1 MKAVYTLLILF
12 VPFFVFTQNIISINP
27 DNGVQGSNQLVEI
40 QMNESLFDNQIETR
54 LVLCDYYESSINN
67 SINSYEFFNDNNQS
81 TVFYQG
87 QSIRLSMFNE
97 IHDELKNYETNFEK
111 LNNMFNEGI
120 DFSISELNES
130 GKQIGNKTA
139 ASYLANP
146 SVKIQ
151 FDEWIFDFTN
161 NVIPAVN
168 AGVTASPGVSGQLFD
183 AGGSL
188 REFNSLGMEIRAC
201 FQNSLIG
208 AFCIDQITNKYLFEI
223 DQYDNIQEL
232 ENYNSGTYM
241 EHKFDEA
248 YGYIFGLLDT
258 PTVSNPISNTFL
270 YDSDDQLLFK
280 YLNKTDQSYEPGIT
294 NKVYEAFVK
303 GRIAIENQNYFERDL
318 QIRIINNALSRV
330 IMYQSIKY
338 LSNCIENYDQ
348 LNSEYPSDFLH
359 SLSRAYGFI
368 LSLQFIKSNDQLI
381 YTHEE
386 INSMLSYLTSGN
398 GFWEVSS
405 NTLDSLKSNIEITLN
420 NSILSD
426 LTLLNC
432 ENNYFIISGSEI
444 TTSDNIISSYFP
456 IQVNDP
462 TGIYSLQVYSSI
474 SSSWSTLNDSF
485 TIYSDS
491 WECSDNGC
499 VEDLENNYIFSSL
512 IDCEAN
518 CSAVIENSWN
528 CLNDACVDPL
538 DGSGIFSSIDDC
550 EANCSPIEPTWNCN
564 DNFACIQHNDGSGN
578 YQSLVECEA
587 NCNISEVTY
596 DCISAG
602 ICMEIWDG
610 IGEFSSIDECLTNCN
625 PITES
630 WNCVN
635 DACIDPLDGSGLFST
650 LNDCEQ
656 ECQNISSI
664 NENSIDVN
672 IFPNPS
678 SNIFNLEF
686 NSDYETEILVT
697 NILGE
702 QVHFESIQ
710 SLGEYNALVDLSN
723 YSKGV
728 YNLTIKTSD
737 GIINYK
743 LILQ

>member
-1 MKAVYTLLILF
+1 MKAIYTLIILF

-40 QMNESLFDNQIETR
+40 QMNELLFDNQIETR

-111 LNNMFNEGI
+111 LNNMFNEGV

-208 AFCIDQITNKYLFEI
+208 AFCIDQITNKYLFEM

-330 IMYQSIKY
+330 IMCQSIKY
-338 LSNCIENYDQ
+338 LNQCIENYDQ
-348 LNSEYPSDFLH
+348 LEWNPSDFLH
-359 SLSRAYGFI
+359 SLSRSYGFI

-386 INSMLSYLTSGN
+386 VNSMLSLLTSGN

-405 NTLDSLKSNIEITLN
+405 NTLENLKSNIENTLN

-426 LTLLNC
+426 PTLLNC
-432 ENNYFIISGSEI
+432 ENNYFIINGSEI
-444 TTSDNIISSYFP
+444 TTSDNVILSYFP

-462 TGIYSLQVYSSI
+462 TGIYSLQVYNSI
-474 SSSWSTLNDSF
+474 NSSWSTIYDSF

-491 WECSDNGC
+491 WECNDDGC

-518 CSAVIENSWN
+518 CTTVIENSWN
-528 CLNDACVDPL
+528 CLNDVCIDPL
-538 DGSGIFSSIDDC
+538 DGSGIYNSIDDC
-550 EANCSPIEPTWNCN
+550 EANCTTAIEN
-564 DNFACIQHNDGSGN
+564 
-578 YQSLVECEA
+578 
-587 NCNISEVTY
+587 
-596 DCISAG
+596 
-602 ICMEIWDG
+602 
-610 IGEFSSIDECLTNCN
+610 
-625 PITES
+625 S

-635 DACIDPLDGSGLFST
+635 DACIDPLDGSGVYSSLNDCEANCTVVIEDSWNCVNDACVDPMDGSGLFST

-656 ECQNISSI
+656 ECTDVSSVS
-664 NENSIDVN
+664 ETLIDVN
-672 IFPNPS
+672 IYPNPS

-686 NSDYETEILVT
+686 DSDYETEISVT

-702 QVHFESIQ
+702 QVYIESTKSI
-710 SLGEYNALVDLSN
+710 GEFNTQIDLTD

-737 GIINYK
+737 GISNHK